1 MGGSRSGHWGSR
13 HPLVDSFLRIDLAQV
28 RRDHQIAPGA
38 AMMVSY
44 GQMRS
49 TVYLTQTPM
58 RFGGSRL
65 WFRCPSC
72 GGRCRVLYGS
82 SRRLACWRCQRL
94 RYRSQVEAQA
104 DRALR
109 GMQKIA
115 RRLDPEADDIWMP
128 PKPPRMHWRTYDRL
142 VDKYKTYDTR
152 WARMA
157 LRCLR
162 LA

>member
-1 MGGSRSGHWGSR
+1 M
-13 HPLVDSFLRIDLAQV
+13 LRIDLAQV
-28 RRDHQIAPGA
+28 RRDYRIAPGA

-58 RFGGSRL
+58 RFGGRRF

-82 SRRLACWRCQRL
+82 SRSLACWRCQRL
-94 RYRSQVEAQA
+94 RYRSQVEAKA

-128 PKPPRMHWRTYDRL
+128 PKPPRMHWRTYGRL
-142 VDKYKTYDTR
+142 VDKYNRYDAR

-162 LA
+162 FS